1 MKPIAMLDVS
11 EQGRI
16 KIVDSNGEYVT
27 YVSTMDMSKEEV
39 LSFFKDFHKAIKSD
53 KDMCK
58 FLKNISDDIVE
69 ISPCGDYAK
78 LCEKYGAESVPY
90 VSEYVKQMKEA
101 VSEL

>member
-1 MKPIAMLDVS
+1 MKPIAMLDIS
-11 EQGRI
+11 EPGRI

-58 FLKNISDDIVE
+58 FLRNISGDIVE
-69 ISPCGDYAK
+69 ISPCGDYVK
-78 LCEKYGAESVPY
+78 LCEKYGAEY
-90 VSEYVKQMKEA
+90 VNVIGSYCLRMSE
-101 VSEL
+101 

>member
-39 LSFFKDFHKAIKSD
+39 LSFSKIFTRQLSPIKICAS
-53 KDMCK
+53 
-58 FLKNISDDIVE
+58 F
-69 ISPCGDYAK
+69 
-78 LCEKYGAESVPY
+78 
-90 VSEYVKQMKEA
+90 
-101 VSEL
+101 